1 MGEAIQIA
9 RDGSFQLG
17 ERSYQI
23 PDVFSPREVFS
34 YRRLLEPIPD
44 IPGGTRLSGEQR
56 TRQMAYFFRRAA
68 ACVIPGLDPAALE
81 TLPYGTLQAMHGW
94 IASHRPELCA
104 DGRLIA

>member
-9 RDGSFQLG
+9 RDGTFQLG
-17 ERSYQI
+17 DRSYQI

-44 IPGGTRLSGEQR
+44 IPGGTSLSGEQR

-68 ACVIPGLDPAALE
+68 ACVIPGP
-81 TLPYGTLQAMHGW
+81 LPFGTLQAMHGW
-94 IASHRPELCA
+94 IAAHRPELCA
-104 DGRLIA
+104 DARLIA